1 MNYQA
6 IRAAIENPLLSA
18 FGALV
23 PAVPVYFDNITAVPP
38 NTTTEYVRVNI
49 TFGITNEPTLTSSV
63 DNARGALIIRIFTEK
78 GRGPA
83 RNQVLLT
90 TAVNVLETLNNTA
103 KTNSGTFMRLGEI
116 NGPTFSSTEESP
128 HFVGRIDT
136 SWVRQSLPEDCCYS
150 VISRAVPA
158 PLSIPLVSPYGHH
171 CSVRHV
177 RRSVLQTRWHH
188 RHLR

>member
-6 IRAAIENPLLSA
+6 LRASIENPLLTA

-23 PAVPVYFDNITAVPP
+23 PAVPVYFDNITAAPP

-49 TFGITNEPTLTSSV
+49 TFGITNEPTLTNSV

-83 RNQVLLT
+83 RNQTLLT
-90 TAVNVLETLNNTA
+90 TAVNVIETLNSTA
-103 KTNSGTFMRLGEI
+103 KPATGTFMRLGEI
-116 NGPTFSSTEESP
+116 NGPTFSSTDEAP

-136 SWVRQSLPEDCCYS
+136 NWIATV
-150 VISRAVPA
+150 
-158 PLSIPLVSPYGHH
+158 LS
-171 CSVRHV
+171 
-177 RRSVLQTRWHH
+177 
-188 RHLR
+188 

>member
-6 IRAAIENPLLSA
+6 IRASMENPLLTA
-18 FGALV
+18 FNNLV

-63 DNARGALIIRIFTEK
+63 DNARGALVIRLFTEK

-83 RNQVLLT
+83 RNQELVT
-90 TAVNVLETLNNTA
+90 TAVNVLETINNTS
-103 KTNSGTFMRLGEI
+103 KTTTGVFVKVGEI
-116 NGPTFSSTEESP
+116 NGPSFSATDESP

-136 SWVRQSLPEDCCYS
+136 GYV
-150 VISRAVPA
+150 AT
-158 PLSIPLVSPYGHH
+158 
-171 CSVRHV
+171 
-177 RRSVLQTRWHH
+177 VLT
-188 RHLR
+188 